1 MKETWK
7 KIGLGIVV
15 VICVVLAVVMINKN
29 QAQDSVADV
38 VEDTGKKPVEVN
50 DTISVE
56 DKDESLKEEPALE
69 EEDKYAGLAEE
80 WKKTL
85 AKQLEEENGKI
96 QSISLTQVGQS
107 KVPVMEYIVNK
118 DERDSMYVVSY
129 MDEKDRAQTV
139 IKKEIVN
146 DQYDKAAINSEGKIL
161 FSDDDAEYLYTY
173 DPDTTSY
180 QQVYEIK
187 GPFDDAE
194 VYYSVINDC
203 INDVETLFYDEEE
216 YKKKCDEIT
225 GNTFNEETKRDATS
239 LSLVY
244 TEADAQKYSVDEFF
258 NNIDIPYI
266 EEDGWK
272 KDYIDFIN
280 EHEGANKII
289 RILVNEN
296 TKRPLLD
303 YTVTSSDG
311 NTIDYICYADY
322 ADNVQIIVEESVGP
336 TWWVEL
342 TPNGNLLVGFSL
354 ASGSENTIDTYDQQT
369 DQYHYTYDMYQTYTY
384 SDNCYEINGIM
395 YLEKDYEK
403 KRSELMGNPDYVP
416 LSEQAEWKCEAE
428 GDKGIDIIEFLSG
441 VNCE

>member
-1 MKETWK
+1 MKENRK

-69 EEDKYAGLAEE
+69 EVDKYARLTEE

-107 KVPVMEYIVNK
+107 NVPVMEYIINK
-118 DERDSMYVVSY
+118 DEKDSTYVVSY

-180 QQVYEIK
+180 SQVYEIK

-194 VYYSVINDC
+194 VHYSVIND
-203 INDVETLFYDEEE
+203 
-216 YKKKCDEIT
+216 
-225 GNTFNEETKRDATS
+225 
-239 LSLVY
+239 
-244 TEADAQKYSVDEFF
+244 
-258 NNIDIPYI
+258 PYI

-289 RILVNEN
+289 RILVNKN

-303 YTVTSSDG
+303 YTVTLSDG
-311 NTIDYICYADY
+311 NTINYICYADY
-322 ADNVQIIVEESVGP
+322 ADNVQIIVEESVEP

-384 SDNCYEINGIM
+384 SDNCYEINGTM
-395 YLEKDYEK
+395 YFEEDYEK
-403 KRSELMGNPDYVP
+403 KRDELMGNPDYAP

>member
-1 MKETWK
+1 MKENRK

-173 DPDTTSY
+173 DPETTSY

-322 ADNVQIIVEESVGP
+322 ADNVQIIVEES
-336 TWWVEL
+336 
-342 TPNGNLLVGFSL
+342 S
-354 ASGSENTIDTYDQQT
+354 TI
-369 DQYHYTYDMYQTYTY
+369 
-384 SDNCYEINGIM
+384 I
-395 YLEKDYEK
+395 
-403 KRSELMGNPDYVP
+403 
-416 LSEQAEWKCEAE
+416 
-428 GDKGIDIIEFLSG
+428 
-441 VNCE
+441 

>member
-1 MKETWK
+1 MKENRK

-69 EEDKYAGLAEE
+69 EVDKYARLTEE

-107 KVPVMEYIVNK
+107 NVPVMEYIINK
-118 DERDSMYVVSY
+118 DEKDSTYVVSY

-180 QQVYEIK
+180 SQVYEIK
-187 GPFDDAE
+187 GTFDDAE
-194 VYYSVINDC
+194 VHYSVINDC

-244 TEADAQKYSVDEFF
+244 TEADAQKYSVEEFF

-289 RILVNEN
+289 RIH
-296 TKRPLLD
+296 
-303 YTVTSSDG
+303 
-311 NTIDYICYADY
+311 YICYADY
-322 ADNVQIIVEESVGP
+322 ADNVQIIVEESVEP

-384 SDNCYEINGIM
+384 SDNCYEINGTM
-395 YLEKDYEK
+395 YFEEDYEK
-403 KRSELMGNPDYVP
+403 KRDELMGNPDYAP